1 MKTRNMIA
9 AFLAALLVVG
19 AAAGLAAAR
28 EEETIKQ
35 SYEAGKNPRLSLKNI
50 NGDVRIEGGEG
61 RTFEVTAIKSAD
73 SKQDLEDADIHFRM
87 DDGRL
92 QIEVDYDDDGWFH
105 HHEAVRID
113 FTLTV
118 PRGVRIDT
126 VELVNGDLL
135 LRAIDGG
142 VEASSVNG
150 DVSGEALGG
159 AVELSAVNGDVS
171 LVASGGSDS
180 IDLSSVNGGVSLVLP
195 ADFDASIEASTVHG
209 EIRSTGGLDVQTAKW
224 VGSSVKG
231 SIGKGAGTRIEL
243 DTVNGSID
251 IRHDRGAATRGKDN

>member
-1 MKTRNMIA
+1 MTTRNMIA
-9 AFLAALLVVG
+9 AFLAASMVVG
-19 AAAGLAAAR
+19 AAAGLATAR

-35 SYEAGKNPRLSLKNI
+35 SYEAGKHPRLSLRNI

-73 SKQDLEDADIHFRM
+73 SKQDLEDADIRFRM
-87 DDGRL
+87 DDGHL
-92 QIEVDYDDDGWFH
+92 QIEVDYDDDGWSH
-105 HHEAVRID
+105 HHDAVRID

-126 VELVNGDLL
+126 VELVNGDLSL
-135 LRAIDGG
+135 HAIDGG

-159 AVELSAVNGDVS
+159 AVELSAVNGEVS
-171 LVASGGSDS
+171 LVASGEPDS

-195 ADFDASIEASTVHG
+195 AKIDARIEASTVHG
-209 EIRSTGGLDVQTAKW
+209 SIHSVDGLDVDTSSF
-224 VGSSVKG
+224 VGSSLKG
-231 SIGKGAGTRIEL
+231 TIGKGGMKIEL
-243 DTVNGSID
+243 DTVNGSIE
-251 IRHDRGAATRGKDN
+251 IRREGGAATRGKDN